1 MASLAAILSP
11 LGYRSRAR
19 RLALTLCLAAAS
31 CAPQPEPRGLA
42 EGRNV
47 VVIVIDT
54 LRADHLPFYGYHKPT
69 APFMSALADES
80 VVFDAAYAAS
90 TWTAPSTAT
99 LFTSLYPK
107 DHGVWTGLRT
117 FKSVDEL
124 GVEVELN
131 RMPPATRTLPEW
143 MASWGYR
150 TYGFADNPN
159 IDTAMGFTR
168 GFDHFTTWRN
178 QGATRIHDEV
188 LALKDELLEGSRPY
202 FLYLHFM
209 DPHMP
214 YERKDSGYDLESTVA
229 PERYREDMARYD
241 SEILHVDTQI
251 ADLFRELGL
260 ARDALVVITSDH
272 GEEFGDHGLGAHGAQ
287 LHNELLRVPLLFHGA
302 DEAGRSLFEP
312 KRVAEPVCL
321 IDVLPTLRGLL
332 GAPAEATD
340 RGLDLTDRLTGSAE
354 EARRLLFPE
363 RPMELEIL
371 PFEVRA
377 VIDGQLKYYR
387 DTRLDGAS
395 LFDMASDPSE
405 FRDLSAKQPDE
416 AERLEAALQEHLDQP
431 ALFERSYASREALDA
446 QLAEQLRRLGYVG
459 D

>member
-1 MASLAAILSP
+1 MA
-11 LGYRSRAR
+11 
-19 RLALTLCLAAAS
+19 LCLVAAS
-31 CAPQPEPRGLA
+31 CAPEPEQRGLI

-69 APFMSALADES
+69 APFMSALAEKS
-80 VVFDAAYAAS
+80 VVFDAAYASS
-90 TWTAPSTAT
+90 TWTAPSTAS

-117 FKSVDEL
+117 FKSVSDL

-131 RMPPATRTLPEW
+131 RMPLDSKTLPEW
-143 MASWGYR
+143 MASLGYR

-168 GFDHFTTWRN
+168 GFDRFSTWRN
-178 QGATRIHDEV
+178 QGATLLHDEV
-188 LALKDELLEGSRPY
+188 LALKDELTEGSRPY

-251 ADLFRELGL
+251 ASLFRELGL
-260 ARDALVVITSDH
+260 ERDTLVVITSDH

-287 LHNELLRVPLLFHGA
+287 LYNELLRVPLLFYGA
-302 DEAGRSLFEP
+302 DEAGRTLFAP
-312 KRVAEPVCL
+312 KRVGEPVCL
-321 IDVLPTLRGLL
+321 IDVLPTLRGLF
-332 GAPAEATD
+332 GAPAVATD
-340 RGLDLTDRLTGSAE
+340 RGLDLTDRLTGPAE
-354 EARRLLFPE
+354 PAGRLLFPE

-387 DTRLDGAS
+387 DTRLEGAS
-395 LFDMASDPSE
+395 LFDMASDPAE
-405 FRDLSAKQPDE
+405 VRDLTAEDPEEAK
-416 AERLEAALQEHLDQP
+416 RLEAALVEHLGQP
-431 ALFERSYASREALDA
+431 ALFERSYAQPEVLDA
-446 QLAEQLRRLGYVG
+446 QLSEQLRRLGYVG